1 MGLASIKTGIT
12 TTVLITALAMGV
24 GANAKDTNDAASQD
38 ENEVLPDILIITD
51 GDEHGELESAF
62 GHSRSIVD
70 TEQINA
76 GEGVTDAIKRVA
88 GVTIR
93 SLGGPGS
100 YASLSVRGLGPAHV
114 NVVVDDMPL
123 QSIAG
128 AQFDLSRI
136 PVESIKRVEVYRG
149 RGPLRFATPL
159 GGVVRVVSQTPGD
172 GDRDF
177 VSLGYGSFA
186 TRRLTLSHNGRLAGG
201 ALGYAILANYHGSA
215 GDFGFRNDRGTPYT
229 HQDDRDEVRQNNEN
243 QAGALRLSL
252 AGKDAKWRGI
262 IADIMLQASRRGIA
276 GSGFAQLTRAR
287 SDANMALLRLR
298 VDELVSS
305 GGATV
310 GGVGVDLLRSGWK
323 LSDPIGETGF
333 VVSKGDNT
341 LDRVGLDGRA
351 EHLWQVD
358 GETEVAGRVEFERF
372 SQPGDPSHRGVGQR
386 RISLWRVGI
395 GGGVEHRMSVT
406 PSLVII
412 PEIRGDLVARGG
424 DTEAQGNSSESV
436 AATKAS
442 DTRVSPG
449 VAAVIEYESCQV
461 RVSGGRFHRLPST
474 YERFGDG
481 GVTTAAN
488 PGLGPEQGMSA
499 DVGLKCDIRGWL
511 PARTGESQGE
521 FDISLF
527 GTLAQD
533 LIVFER
539 TLSVAVAN
547 NLAAAEVFGFEASGF
562 LANGLVSVRAVYS
575 HTRAVDRSEVLGNVG
590 QQVAGVPT
598 DRLNLRFRADLGAFD
613 LTWEVDGQSGVSLD
627 RTGSLQR
634 PGRILNNL
642 FASVTFGAHDEVT
655 IQVSARNLT
664 DLRVEEVTLPGGI
677 RSKSPVA
684 DYYGFPLPGRSFFVS
699 VKTRI

>member
-215 GDFGFRNDRGTPYT
+215 GDFGFTNDRGTP
-229 HQDDRDEVRQNNEN
+229 
-243 QAGALRLSL
+243 
-252 AGKDAKWRGI
+252 
-262 IADIMLQASRRGIA
+262 
-276 GSGFAQLTRAR
+276 
-287 SDANMALLRLR
+287 
-298 VDELVSS
+298 
-305 GGATV
+305 
-310 GGVGVDLLRSGWK
+310 
-323 LSDPIGETGF
+323 
-333 VVSKGDNT
+333 
-341 LDRVGLDGRA
+341 
-351 EHLWQVD
+351 
-358 GETEVAGRVEFERF
+358 
-372 SQPGDPSHRGVGQR
+372 
-386 RISLWRVGI
+386 
-395 GGGVEHRMSVT
+395 
-406 PSLVII
+406 
-412 PEIRGDLVARGG
+412 
-424 DTEAQGNSSESV
+424 
-436 AATKAS
+436 
-442 DTRVSPG
+442 
-449 VAAVIEYESCQV
+449 
-461 RVSGGRFHRLPST
+461 
-474 YERFGDG
+474 
-481 GVTTAAN
+481 
-488 PGLGPEQGMSA
+488 
-499 DVGLKCDIRGWL
+499 
-511 PARTGESQGE
+511 
-521 FDISLF
+521 
-527 GTLAQD
+527 
-533 LIVFER
+533 
-539 TLSVAVAN
+539 
-547 NLAAAEVFGFEASGF
+547 
-562 LANGLVSVRAVYS
+562 
-575 HTRAVDRSEVLGNVG
+575 
-590 QQVAGVPT
+590 
-598 DRLNLRFRADLGAFD
+598 
-613 LTWEVDGQSGVSLD
+613 
-627 RTGSLQR
+627 
-634 PGRILNNL
+634 
-642 FASVTFGAHDEVT
+642 
-655 IQVSARNLT
+655 
-664 DLRVEEVTLPGGI
+664 
-677 RSKSPVA
+677 
-684 DYYGFPLPGRSFFVS
+684 
-699 VKTRI
+699 